1 MRVYELAKE
10 LGVSSKELVSLLQTM
25 GIAASSHM
33 SVISEDDAIKIK
45 IKYNSQDQDKSSNL
59 KAAKQP
65 EKKGD
70 SGKAHMINETQKPV
84 TAKKKKIC
92 RLTIPFSL
100 YRQNLLFDKA
110 YFPTDK
116 DLSKLHHFQANRHLT
131 IC

>member
-1 MRVYELAKE
+1 M
-10 LGVSSKELVSLLQTM
+10 T
-25 GIAASSHM
+25 
-33 SVISEDDAIKIK
+33 
-45 IKYNSQDQDKSSNL
+45 
-59 KAAKQP
+59 QP
-65 EKKGD
+65 LFFF
-70 SGKAHMINETQKPV
+70 

-92 RLTIPFSL
+92 RLTTPFSL